1 MTKKPYPKFDN
12 DDDEQEFLDSANLEE
27 YHLTAGGAPMRKWL
41 ADYEDMYKDAR
52 VNLRLPKALV
62 LEFKRKA
69 AARPMPYQRLKRAVL
84 QEAAKTLGPRARSSQ
99 KNGRA
104 TILRLRATARMAG
117 VS

>member
-69 AARPMPYQRLKRAVL
+69 AARHMPYQRLKRAVL
-84 QEAAKTLGPRARSSQ
+84 QEAAKTL
-99 KNGRA
+99 
-104 TILRLRATARMAG
+104 
-117 VS
+117 